1 MPTVYALRYGDLYY
15 APPTGIFG
23 TNLTAKTIRR
33 TASPH
38 ALLAFVF
45 GSVIVALLI
54 NTVASLLR

>member
-1 MPTVYALRYGDLYY
+1 MTYQVSD
-15 APPTGIFG
+15 
-23 TNLTAKTIRR
+23 TNLTTKAVRR
-33 TASPH
+33 TATRH